1 MRQSPVS
8 RNGFWK
14 FATTILIL
22 ATLLQGCASAP
33 GIGAVTIV
41 QSSLPNGRVNAPYS
55 VMLTA
60 TGGVAPYN
68 WAIASGALPSGLTL
82 NATTGLL
89 SGTPTQATSKDLLTI
104 RVSDSSTV
112 PQSFVATLTLTVVD
126 TATITITPASLPNG
140 TVGTAYSATLVAT
153 GGTAPYTW
161 SLTSGTLPAG
171 LSLNT
176 STGAITGTPTVAIN
190 ATPLTFKVIDVSN
203 PVLTQTAS
211 LTLTIVP
218 AALVVT
224 TSSLPNG
231 QVGTAYS
238 ATLAAT
244 GGTTPYTWSL
254 TSGTLPPGLSLKGS
268 TGAITGTPTTAVNAT
283 PLTFTITDSGTPV
296 KTQTV
301 NLTLTIVPATLA
313 ISTTTLPNG
322 QVGVAYSAT
331 LAATGGTVPYG
342 WSITAGTLPAGLA
355 LNAATGAII
364 GTPTAAVN
372 AAPLTFKIVDAGNPV
387 QTKSVNLTLTI
398 VPATLAITTTS
409 VPNGQVGVPYS
420 ATLAAT
426 GGTTP
431 YTWSLTAGTLPAG
444 LALNA
449 ATGAIT
455 GTPTTAVNAT
465 PLTFRVVDS
474 GIPVQAKTVNLTITI
489 FPPGLVILTSALPNG
504 QVGAAYSAMLVA
516 AGGTPPYTWSITG
529 GTLPAGL
536 LLNPATGA
544 ISGTPTTPVF
554 AAPLTFKV
562 VDAGVPEQT
571 QSINLTLTILPLP
584 LAISTTS
591 LPTGVIN
598 TPYSAT
604 LAARGGTLPYS
615 WSITSGGLPTGLTLN
630 PATGAITGTPT
641 AAVTDS
647 AITFQVTDST
657 APAPLTNSATLTL
670 SIAGATLTIT
680 TASLPGGQVNTAYST
695 TLAANGGI
703 APYTWTVTS
712 GALPAGLN
720 LNAGTGAITGT
731 PTIAVNA
738 TPLTF
743 KVTDSS
749 SPAKMQ
755 QTVNLTLTIAAAL
768 TITTTTLPDGQVGTP
783 YSATLAAT
791 GGTTPYTWT
800 KTSGTLPAGL
810 ALNAAT
816 GAITGTPTT
825 AVTATPLTFRV
836 SDSTTPTP
844 VSKTVNLTLTIAPP
858 TLTIT
863 TTTLPH
869 GQVGVAY
876 STTLAA
882 TGGTVPYTWSITAGT
897 LPAGLA
903 LDAATGAITGTPT
916 AAVNATPLT
925 FKVVDADNP
934 AQTKSVNL
942 TLTIA
947 PAALVITTTT
957 LPDGMVN
964 TPYTVTLSATGGTSP
979 YTWSLM
985 SGTLPAGLSLNAS
998 TGAIS
1003 GTPTAAVSA
1012 TPLTFKVTDS
1022 GVPVKTQTV
1031 SLTLTIAPAAL
1042 VITTTTLPDG
1052 VVNTPYTVTLA
1063 ASGGTSPYTW
1073 SLTSGTLPA
1082 GLSLNATTGAISGTP
1097 TAAVSATP
1105 LTFKVTDS
1113 DVPAKTQTG
1122 NLTLTIAASVSVSVS
1137 PKRGS
1142 ATLNQ
1147 VLALTATVTN
1157 DVGSAGVSWSVTAG
1171 GTLTGQ
1177 TTSATS
1183 FSAATPGLYT
1193 ITATSVTDGTKIATA
1208 TIGVADLPGVT
1219 TYLNDNS
1226 RTGQNLKEYAL
1237 TTSAGVTKVNSTNFG
1252 KLFSCP
1258 VDAAVYAQPL
1268 WVANVSIS
1276 GVLHNV
1282 VFVATQHDT
1291 VYAFDADA
1299 NACTTLWTASL
1310 IDLAHGGNPVLSETW
1325 VSSIDTGCGDLE
1337 PEIGIVGTPVIDLSS
1352 STMYVVSKTK
1362 TGTTFHQRIHA
1373 LNITSGGERIFPP
1386 TEISATVAGT
1396 GAGSSGGIVSFDAL
1410 LNNQRPALLLEN
1422 GHVIIS
1428 WASHCDVGSYHGWI
1442 MSYNSTSLAQEAVLN
1457 LSPNGINAGVWM
1469 SGSGPAA
1476 DGSGNIYF
1484 ATGNG
1489 TFDVTN
1495 GTAPTNDYGDSIIKL
1510 GPPSVGTFPILS
1522 YFRSFEQQPS
1532 PDSIADNDQGSG
1544 GLLLLPTNHLVQSGK
1559 DGNIYVAD
1567 RTSLGG
1573 FSTSSNSLLHQEIPG
1588 ALPGGVWG
1596 APTYWNGSLYYGAS
1610 FGQPLRAFS
1619 FDTGTGML
1627 SATPTSDTSSTI
1639 SFGFPGPTAPVSS
1652 NGTSNGIV
1660 WALDNAHYC
1669 THQPPSSSPCGPTV
1683 LRAYD
1688 ATNLRTE
1695 LWNSSQSAGDMAGNA
1710 VKFTL
1715 PTIANGKVYVGTR
1728 GNNSYPI
1735 GPVTSSVNGELD
1747 VYGLKPN

>member
-1 MRQSPVS
+1 MPQSLLS
-8 RNGFWK
+8 RNGFWI

-33 GIGAVTIV
+33 GIGPVTIV

-89 SGTPTQATSKDLLTI
+89 SGTPTQTTSKDLLTI

-112 PQSFVATLTLTVVD
+112 AQSFVVTLTLTVVD
-126 TATITITPASLPNG
+126 AATITITPASLSNG

-176 STGAITGTPTVAIN
+176 STGAITGTPTLAIN
-190 ATPLTFKVIDVSN
+190 ATPLTFKVVDASN

-224 TSSLPNG
+224 TTSLPNG
-231 QVGTAYS
+231 QVGAAYS

-254 TSGTLPPGLSLKGS
+254 TRGTLPAGLALNAA

-296 KTQTV
+296 KTQTA

-331 LAATGGTVPYG
+331 LTATGGTVPYG
-342 WSITAGTLPAGLA
+342 WSITAGALPAGLA
-355 LNAATGAII
+355 LNAATGAVT
-364 GTPTAAVN
+364 GTPTITVN
-372 AAPLTFKIVDAGNPV
+372 ATPLTFKVVDAGNPA
-387 QTKSVNLTLTI
+387 QTKSVNLALTI
-398 VPATLAITTTS
+398 VPATLVITTTS
-409 VPNGQVGVPYS
+409 VPNGQVGVAYS
-420 ATLAAT
+420 ATLVAT

-455 GTPTTAVNAT
+455 GTPTMAEKAT

-474 GIPVQAKTVNLTITI
+474 GNPVQANSVNLTITI
-489 FPPGLVILTSALPNG
+489 FPPGLAILTSALPNG
-504 QVGAAYSAMLVA
+504 QVGAAYSTTLVA
-516 AGGTPPYTWSITG
+516 TGGTPPYNWSLTG

-536 LLNPATGA
+536 LLHPATGA
-544 ISGTPTTPVF
+544 ITGTPTTPVF
-554 AAPLTFKV
+554 AMPLTFKV
-562 VDAGVPEQT
+562 VDVGVPQQT

-598 TPYSAT
+598 TPYSTT
-604 LAARGGTLPYS
+604 LAATGGTLPYS
-615 WSITSGGLPTGLTLN
+615 WSITGGGLPNGLTLN

-641 AAVTDS
+641 AAVTNS

-657 APAPLTNSATLTL
+657 APAPQTNSATLTL

-680 TASLPGGQVNTAYST
+680 TASLPGGQVNTAYSA

-712 GALPAGLN
+712 GTLPAGLN

-731 PTIAVNA
+731 PTTAVNA
-738 TPLTF
+738 APLTF

-749 SPAKMQ
+749 SPGKMH

-768 TITTTTLPDGQVGTP
+768 TITTTTLPNGQVGAP

-791 GGTTPYTWT
+791 GGTKPYTWT

-810 ALNAAT
+810 TLNAMT
-816 GAITGTPTT
+816 GAITGTPTA
-825 AVTATPLTFRV
+825 AVTATPLMFQVT
-836 SDSTTPTP
+836 DSNTPTP
-844 VSKTVNLTLTIAPP
+844 VSKPVSLTLTIAPP

-863 TTTLPH
+863 TTSLPS

-876 STTLAA
+876 SGSLAA
-882 TGGTVPYTWSITAGT
+882 TGGVPPYAW
-897 LPAGLA
+897 A
-903 LDAATGAITGTPT
+903 LTSGSLDG
-916 AAVNATPLT
+916 
-925 FKVVDADNP
+925 
-934 AQTKSVNL
+934 L
-942 TLTIA
+942 TLT
-947 PAALVITTTT
+947 AA
-957 LPDGMVN
+957 
-964 TPYTVTLSATGGTSP
+964 
-979 YTWSLM
+979 
-985 SGTLPAGLSLNAS
+985 

-1003 GTPTAAVSA
+1003 GTPTSVVTASPVTFQVTDSASVSKTVNLTLTVAPATLTITTTSLPSGQVGVAYSGSLAATGGVPPYTWALTSGSLDGLTLTAATGAITGMPTAAVTLS
-1012 TPLTFKVTDS
+1012 PLTFKVTDS
-1022 GVPVKTQTV
+1022 ALASKT
-1031 SLTLTIAPAAL
+1031 A
-1042 VITTTTLPDG
+1042 
-1052 VVNTPYTVTLA
+1052 
-1063 ASGGTSPYTW
+1063 
-1073 SLTSGTLPA
+1073 
-1082 GLSLNATTGAISGTP
+1082 
-1097 TAAVSATP
+1097 
-1105 LTFKVTDS
+1105 
-1113 DVPAKTQTG
+1113 
-1122 NLTLTIAASVSVSVS
+1122 NLTLTIVASNISVSVS

-1147 VLALTATVTN
+1147 VLALTATVTS
-1157 DVGSAGVSWSVTAG
+1157 DVGSAGVRWSVTAG
-1171 GTLTGQ
+1171 GALTGQ
-1177 TTSATS
+1177 STSAAS
-1183 FSAATPGLYT
+1183 FSAAIAGVYT
-1193 ITATSVTDGTKIATA
+1193 ITATSVADGTKTATA
-1208 TIGVADLPGVT
+1208 TIGVADLTGVT
-1219 TYLNDNS
+1219 TYLNDITRS
-1226 RTGQNLKEYAL
+1226 GQNLKEYAL
-1237 TTSAGVTKVNSTNFG
+1237 TTTSGATQVNSTNFG

-1268 WVANVSIS
+1268 WVANLSIS
-1276 GVLHNV
+1276 GVIHNV

-1299 NACTTLWTASL
+1299 NPCKTLWTASL
-1310 IDLAHGGNPVLSETW
+1310 LDLAHGGSGTPPFDTW
-1325 VSSIDTGCGDLE
+1325 VSSADAGGCGDLT
-1337 PEIGIVGTPVIDLSS
+1337 PDIGIVGTPVIDLFSN
-1352 STMYVVSKTK
+1352 TMYVVSKTK

-1373 LNITSGGERIFPP
+1373 LDITTGTERVSPP
-1386 TEISATVAGT
+1386 TEISATVPGT
-1396 GAGSSGGIVSFDAL
+1396 GSGSSGGNLAFDAL
-1410 LNNQRPALLLEN
+1410 RHNQRPALLLVN

-1428 WASHCDVGSYHGWI
+1428 WASHCDIGPYHGWI
-1442 MSYNSTSLAQEAVLN
+1442 MSYNSTSLLQEAVLN
-1457 LSPNGINAGVWM
+1457 LSPDGINAGIWM

-1495 GTAPTNDYGDSIIKL
+1495 GSAPTDDYGDSILKL
-1510 GPPSVGTFPILS
+1510 GPPSGTTFPILS
-1522 YFRSFEQQPS
+1522 YFRSFRAPPS
-1532 PDSIADNDQGSG
+1532 PDSSADSDQGSG
-1544 GLLLLPTNHLVQSGK
+1544 GLLLLPTNNLVQSGK

-1588 ALPGGVWG
+1588 ALPGGMWG
-1596 APTYWNGSLYYGAS
+1596 SPTYWNGNLYFGA
-1610 FGQPLRAFS
+1610 GRNPLANTDPLRAFS
-1619 FDTGTGML
+1619 FDTSTGML
-1627 SATPTSDTSSTI
+1627 STTPTSDTSSTKL
-1639 SFGFPGPTAPVSS
+1639 FGFPGPTAPISS
-1652 NGTSNGIV
+1652 SGTTNGVV
-1660 WALDNAHYC
+1660 WALDNENYC
-1669 THQPPSSSPCGPTV
+1669 TAQSHGCGPAV
-1683 LRAYD
+1683 LHAYD
-1688 ATNLRTE
+1688 ATNLSTE
-1695 LWNSSQSAGDMAGNA
+1695 LWKSSGVAADNAGNA
-1710 VKFTL
+1710 VKFTV
-1715 PTIANGKVYVGTR
+1715 PTVANGKVYIGTQ
-1728 GNNSYPI
+1728 
-1735 GPVTSSVNGELD
+1735 TELS

>member
-1 MRQSPVS
+1 MRRSPVS

-14 FATTILIL
+14 FAATILLL

-33 GIGAVTIV
+33 GIGPVTIV

-68 WAIASGALPSGLTL
+68 WAIASGALPAGLTL

-89 SGTPTQATSKDLLTI
+89 SGTPTQTTSKDLLTI

-126 TATITITPASLPNG
+126 AATITITPASLPNG

-176 STGAITGTPTVAIN
+176 STGAISGTPTVAIN
-190 ATPLTFKVIDVSN
+190 ATPLTFKVVDVSN

-254 TSGTLPPGLSLKGS
+254 TSGTLPAGLSLKAS

-301 NLTLTIVPATLA
+301 HLTLTIVPATLA
-313 ISTTTLPNG
+313 ITTTTLPNG

-372 AAPLTFKIVDAGNPV
+372 ATPLTFKIVDTGNPV

-398 VPATLAITTTS
+398 VPATLAIATTS

-449 ATGAIT
+449 ATGTIT
-455 GTPTTAVNAT
+455 GTPTIAVNAT
-465 PLTFRVVDS
+465 PLTFKVVDS
-474 GIPVQAKTVNLTITI
+474 GIPMQAKTVNLTITI
-489 FPPGLVILTSALPNG
+489 FPPGLAILTSALPNG
-504 QVGAAYSAMLVA
+504 QVGAAYSGMLVA

-554 AAPLTFKV
+554 AAPVTFKI
-562 VDAGVPEQT
+562 VDAGVPQQT
-571 QSINLTLTILPLP
+571 QSINLALTILPLP

-598 TPYSAT
+598 TPYSMT
-604 LAARGGTLPYS
+604 LAATGGTLPYS
-615 WSITSGGLPTGLTLN
+615 WSITGGGLPNGLTLN

-657 APAPLTNSATLTL
+657 APASLTNSATLTL
-670 SIAGATLTIT
+670 SIAAGTLTIT
-680 TASLPGGQVNTAYST
+680 TASLPAGQVNTAYST
-695 TLAANGGI
+695 ALAANGGI

-731 PTIAVNA
+731 PTTAVNA

-749 SPAKMQ
+749 TPAKMQ

-768 TITTTTLPDGQVGTP
+768 TITTTTLPDGQVGAA
-783 YSATLAAT
+783 YNATLAAT
-791 GGTTPYTWT
+791 GGATPYTWT

-825 AVTATPLTFRV
+825 AVTATPLTFQV
-836 SDSTTPTP
+836 TDSTTPTP
-844 VSKTVNLTLTIAPP
+844 VSKTVSLTLTIAPP

-863 TTTLPH
+863 TTTLPD

-876 STTLAA
+876 SATLAA

-897 LPAGLA
+897 LPAGLVLNA
-903 LDAATGAITGTPT
+903 TTGAITGTPT
-916 AAVNATPLT
+916 AAVNAAPLT
-925 FKVVDADNP
+925 FKVVDAGNP
-934 AQTKSVNL
+934 AQTKSANL

-957 LPDGMVN
+957 LPDGVVN
-964 TPYTVTLSATGGTSP
+964 TPYTAALAATGGTSP

-985 SGTLPAGLSLNAS
+985 SGTLPAGLSLDAP

-1031 SLTLTIAPAAL
+1031 SPTLTIAPAAL

-1052 VVNTPYTVTLA
+1052 MVNTPYTVTLA

-1113 DVPAKTQTG
+1113 GVPVKTQTG
-1122 NLTLTIAASVSVSVS
+1122 NLTLTIAASNVSVSAS

-1177 TTSATS
+1177 TTSAAS
-1183 FSAATPGLYT
+1183 FSAATPGIYT

-1237 TTSAGVTKVNSTNFG
+1237 TTTAGATQVNSTNFG

-1268 WVANVSIS
+1268 WVPNLSIS
-1276 GVLHNV
+1276 GGIHNV
-1282 VFVATQHDT
+1282 VFVATEHDT

-1299 NACTTLWTASL
+1299 SPCTTLWTASL
-1310 IDLAHGGNPVLSETW
+1310 LDLAHGGDPLLSETW
-1325 VSSIDTGCGDLE
+1325 VSSSDVGSCGDLE
-1337 PEIGIVGTPVIDLSS
+1337 PDIGIVGTPVIDLVS

-1373 LNITSGGERIFPP
+1373 LAITSGSELVLPP

-1396 GAGSSGGIVSFDAL
+1396 GAGSSGGNVSFDAL
-1410 LNNQRPALLLEN
+1410 VNNQRPALLLVN

-1428 WASHCDVGSYHGWI
+1428 WASHCDFGAYHGWVI
-1442 MSYNSTSLAQEAVLN
+1442 SYSSTTLAQEAVLN
-1457 LSPNGINAGVWM
+1457 LSPNGINAGIWM

-1510 GPPSVGTFPILS
+1510 GPPSGATFPILS
-1522 YFRSFEQQPS
+1522 YFRSFREPAS
-1532 PDSIADNDQGSG
+1532 PDGLADTDQGSG
-1544 GLLLLPTNHLVQSGK
+1544 GLLLLPTNDLVQSGK

-1567 RTSLGG
+1567 RTILGG

-1588 ALPGGVWG
+1588 ALTGGMWG
-1596 APTYWNGSLYYGAS
+1596 SPTYWNGSLYYGAS
-1610 FGQPLRAFS
+1610 FGHPLRAFS
-1619 FDTGTGML
+1619 FNTGTGML
-1627 SATPTSDTSSTI
+1627 STAPTSDTSSTT

-1660 WALDNAHYC
+1660 WALDNSHYC
-1669 THQPPSSSPCGPTV
+1669 TNQSPGCGPAV
-1683 LRAYD
+1683 LHAYD
-1688 ATNLRTE
+1688 ATNLGTE
-1695 LWNSSQSAGDMAGNA
+1695 FWNSSQNAGDAAGNA
-1710 VKFTL
+1710 VKFTV
-1715 PTIANGKVYVGTR
+1715 PTVANGKVYVGTR
-1728 GNNSYPI
+1728 GNNSYPS